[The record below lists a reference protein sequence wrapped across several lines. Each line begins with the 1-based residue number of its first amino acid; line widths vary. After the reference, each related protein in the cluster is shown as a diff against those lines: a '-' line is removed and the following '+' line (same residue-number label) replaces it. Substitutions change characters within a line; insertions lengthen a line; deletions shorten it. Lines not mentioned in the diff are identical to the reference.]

1 MHGLQNE
8 PEKGSRAVGVRVN
21 SAARFFCAPDW
32 NWDTSAR
39 GFSDWD
45 LWVVLGGTGVLRSGS
60 DRIPLSRGDTFVLR
74 PRTRYRVSHD
84 PSQPLHVVAVHHD
97 RLDDAVE
104 SRPATNSG
112 EPLHRRVVPIEF
124 LAGILDRIIRCHLQ
138 GDSDDA
144 DAWLAVALKER
155 ARADQPPAVGAA
167 ARIDE
172 LCTQIRERPGDRW
185 TSSAIAAFVG
195 ASPQHVS
202 RLFKR
207 SVGTSP
213 ARYVR
218 DVRIATAKAY
228 LRGSSLP
235 LKRIASILGYHDE
248 FHFSNQFRS
257 ATGVR
262 PSAFRATV

>member
-1 MHGLQNE
+1 MK
-8 PEKGSRAVGVRVN
+8 PMRVRVN

-32 NWDTSAR
+32 NWDTSSR
-39 GFSDWD
+39 GFADWD
-45 LWVVLGGTGVLRSGS
+45 LWVVLGGTGVLRTGAE
-60 DRIPLSRGDTFVLR
+60 RFPLARGDTFVLR

-97 RLDDAVE
+97 RIADAAV
-104 SRPATNSG
+104 SSAPSTD
-112 EPLHRRVVPIEF
+112 PFHRRVVPIEF
-124 LAGILDRIIRCHLQ
+124 LAGILDRIIRFHLRGS
-138 GDSDDA
+138 GDEA
-144 DAWLAVALKER
+144 DAWLTVALTER
-155 ARADQPPAVGAA
+155 ASADQPQPATGAA
-167 ARIDE
+167 ARIAE

-185 TSSAIAAFVG
+185 TLGTIASLVG

-202 RLFKR
+202 RLFKQ

-213 ARYVR
+213 SRYVR

-262 PSAFRATV
+262 PSEFRASV